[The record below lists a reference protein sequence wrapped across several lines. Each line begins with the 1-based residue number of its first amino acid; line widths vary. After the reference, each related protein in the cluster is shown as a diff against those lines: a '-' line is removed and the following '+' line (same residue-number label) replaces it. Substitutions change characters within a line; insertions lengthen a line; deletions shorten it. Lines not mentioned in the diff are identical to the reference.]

1 MRYRRLH
8 REPPRVDFMTK
19 MIAEREKNG
28 TPSFQEL
35 TAQAGMLVRAGSETT
50 STALAGIT
58 YYLGRNRQVY
68 DKLARSIQEA
78 FSSAEDINGK
88 STDALVYL
96 KAVIEEGLR
105 LFPPIAVGL
114 PRVSPGETV
123 DGFFVPEGTIV
134 YTSGFAAAHNE
145 ANFSNAESFTPE
157 RWLDPE
163 CQDKKHASQ
172 PFSLGNR
179 GCLGRK

>member
-1 MRYRRLH
+1 MRCRRLH
-8 REPPRVDFMTK
+8 SEPPRVDFMTK

-28 TPSFQEL
+28 TPVEEL

-50 STALAGIT
+50 STALSGIT
-58 YYLGRNRQVY
+58 YYLGCNRQVY
-68 DKLARSIQEA
+68 DKLVQEIREK
-78 FSSAEDINGK
+78 FGSAEEITGK
-88 STDALVYL
+88 STDTLSYL

-123 DGFFVPEGTIV
+123 DGYFIPKGAIV
-134 YTSGFAAAHNE
+134 YTSGFAATHSE
-145 ANFSNAESFTPE
+145 ANFCNASNFIPE
-157 RWLDPE
+157 RWVDPD